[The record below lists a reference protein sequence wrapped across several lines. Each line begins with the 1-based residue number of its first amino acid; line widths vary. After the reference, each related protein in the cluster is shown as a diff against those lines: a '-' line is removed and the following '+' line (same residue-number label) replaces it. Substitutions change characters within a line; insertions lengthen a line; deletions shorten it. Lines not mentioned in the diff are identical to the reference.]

1 MYKILI
7 ADDENAE
14 VMLLERIV
22 RSSFD
27 SGLEVQSVSNGRLAH
42 SIAVLWSADIV
53 LMDIEMPGMT
63 GIEAAKA
70 ILEENPAVRIIF
82 ITAYPLF
89 SYARDA
95 IQLGACDYILKPVT
109 RDDVTSSIRKAI
121 GQVETMRQLKASTS
135 ELKGEEGEGKNAILI
150 AKVKQYLKTNYMNYG
165 LSLES
170 VADLIGVS
178 SSYLSVLFKK
188 EAEINFIDYLTDLRI
203 SAAKELLKDPLRS
216 AGEIAEKTGFES
228 SSYFTRAFKRKTGM
242 TPTEYRRQAGSGR
255 S

>member
-27 SGLEVQSVSNGRLAH
+27 SGVEIQSVSNGRLAR
-42 SIAVLWSADIV
+42 SMAVLWSADIV

-95 IQLGACDYILKPVT
+95 IQLGASDYILKPVT
-109 RDDVTSSIRKAI
+109 RDDVTSAMRKAI

-135 ELKGEEGEGKNAILI
+135 GLKGEEGEGKNAILI
-150 AKVKQYLKTNYMNYG
+150 AKVKQYLKTNYMNFG

-255 S
+255 